1 MTISEVLIKY
11 DDAENAIAFSINKIA
26 KEMDIDLVSMIH
38 ILEGIIYKN
47 RLLITI
53 NANKELQ
60 SENEYLKQ
68 ANYQLQNEKDDTAID
83 DKES

>member
-1 MTISEVLIKY
+1 MTTSEFLIKY

-26 KEMDIDLVSMIH
+26 KEMDLDLVTMIH
-38 ILEGIIYKN
+38 ILEEITYKN

-68 ANYQLQNEKDDTAID
+68 VNHQLQNENNDADID

>member
-11 DDAENAIAFSINKIA
+11 DDAENAIALSINKIA

-38 ILEGIIYKN
+38 ILEGITYKN

>member
-26 KEMDIDLVSMIH
+26 KEMDLDLVTMIH
-38 ILEGIIYKN
+38 ILEGIVYKN
-47 RLLITI
+47 RLLIAI

-68 ANYQLQNEKDDTAID
+68 FNYQLQNEKNDEDID
-83 DKES
+83 DNES

>member
-11 DDAENAIAFSINKIA
+11 DDAENAIALSINKIA
-26 KEMDIDLVSMIH
+26 KEMDIDLVTMIH
-38 ILEGIIYKN
+38 ILEGITYKN

-68 ANYQLQNEKDDTAID
+68 VNYQLQNEINDTDTD

>member
-11 DDAENAIAFSINKIA
+11 DDAENAIASSINKIA
-26 KEMDIDLVSMIH
+26 KEMDLDLVTMIH
-38 ILEGIIYKN
+38 ILEGITYKN

-68 ANYQLQNEKDDTAID
+68 VNYQLQNENNDADID